1 MLKILLNKLVNR
13 LVYTELI
20 ECYGILV
27 TGSVLCIWTI
37 CELVIRGRKCPLGLE
52 YVSSTYICIELL
64 GVVKVAGNKSYIFN
78 LH

>member
-13 LVYTELI
+13 LVYTGLI

-27 TGSVLCIWTI
+27 LLHNITGSVLCIWTI
-37 CELVIRGRKCPLGLE
+37 CELVIRGRKE
-52 YVSSTYICIELL
+52 YVSRVG
-64 GVVKVAGNKSYIFN
+64 GVVKVVGNKSYIFN

>member
-37 CELVIRGRKCPLGLE
+37 CELVIRGRKE